1 MGYLRVMV
9 IAVPMLGLCGEA
21 QAQFSADLCK
31 NANTTM
37 IVVKLRTGFKEV
49 FALSRDGSKITGRVQ
64 AWQVNGITAG
74 RGNVTGQFGGNAP
87 VGEGIAL
94 QFRWEGRSD
103 IDFSYFQGYMHDGE
117 ARGSASD
124 LNRPFNPV
132 DANATTVAG
141 CAKWPEHDA
150 AFCLDYASKAVA
162 AAKENVQLGCGNSG
176 PRWVT
181 DNGQHLDWCLA
192 LGAVEEGP
200 NNEAAARAGALRSC
214 RAEIMRRSGQAVEKP
229 GVPIGDIVKPVNP
242 LDKLGVV
249 EKPGA
254 GIDDM
259 LKEKP

>member
-1 MGYLRVMV
+1 MGYLRVIV

-21 QAQFSADLCK
+21 QAQFSTELCK
-31 NANTTM
+31 NANST
-37 IVVKLRTGFKEV
+37 ILIVKLQTGFKEV

-74 RGNVTGQFGGNAP
+74 RGNVTGLFGGNAP
-87 VGEGIAL
+87 VGEGLVL
-94 QFRWEGRSD
+94 QIYWEGRSD
-103 IDFSYFQGYMHDGE
+103 IDFSYFKGYMHDGE

-150 AFCLDYASKAVA
+150 AFCQDYASKAVA
-162 AAKENVQLGCGNSG
+162 SAKENVQLGCGNNG

-181 DNGQHLDWCLA
+181 ENSPHLTWCLA
-192 LGAVEEGP
+192 LGAVETGP
-200 NNEAAARAGALRSC
+200 NNEAAARAGALQSC
-214 RAEIMRRSGQAVEKP
+214 HAEIMRRSEQAVQKP
-229 GVPIGDIVKPVNP
+229 GVPIGDIVKPVDP

-249 EKPGA
+249 KKPNEGV
-254 GIDDM
+254 DQF
-259 LKEKP
+259 LKQKP